1 MAEGMFDR
9 LLSDPYALNMAL
21 NGLGLLGSKRQSQSQ
36 FYSGNISKGLLQ
48 QAQTKAQQARD
59 AETKRVNNSIIGYN
73 TARAEDLANPGLY
86 QGTGAEASSLN
97 IVATLGAKKRQGLPL
112 TQAEEI
118 QLQTAQGYLGRSRTA
133 FGPGGQPIEQAGMNF
148 DYLNQNQS
156 QAMPPVDL
164 SDIPSATIAPQ
175 QQGGDLLSMGYQQPP
190 APRPAITAQA
200 PTPPQLPPQ
209 TPAPQVFPATPAQ
222 IKTDE
227 LTAAEYVD
235 WTTKGEAVATKNISQ
250 LMSAREALKSG
261 KVETGD
267 WKAFLSSLM
276 PDKVVSYVRPEFMD
290 TKEQVQEVVQANLT
304 ATLGSQFAEREGDR
318 VIARAYNE
326 NVGTEL
332 NVQRVDR
339 LINQIV
345 QTTDAKKKAMD
356 YYGKNGTMVGYSADI
371 NSMAD
376 LQKKLEADFLA
387 GIAEDNAGESE
398 EDKELR
404 MLKEEFGIQ

>member
-36 FYSGNISKGLLQ
+36 LYTGNISKGLLQ

-59 AETKRVNNSIIGYN
+59 AETKRVNDSVIGYN
-73 TARAEDLANPGLY
+73 TARAEDLTNPSIY
-86 QGTGAEASSLN
+86 PGTGAEASSLN

-118 QLQTAQGYLGRSRTA
+118 SLQTAQGYLARSRTT

-148 DYLNQNQS
+148 DYLNQQPPPA
-156 QAMPPVDL
+156 QPTGMPPVL
-164 SDIPSATIAPQ
+164 
-175 QQGGDLLSMGYQQPP
+175 GGQE
-190 APRPAITAQA
+190 AVA
-200 PTPPQLPPQ
+200 PPQ
-209 TPAPQVFPATPAQ
+209 TGQQPQTQPTPAPTPQVFPATPAQ

-227 LTAAEYVD
+227 LTAQEYVD

-250 LMSAREALKSG
+250 LMTAREALKSG

-267 WKAFLSSLM
+267 WRAFLSSLA
-276 PDKVVSYVRPEFMD
+276 PDKLVSYVRPEFMD

-304 ATLGSQFAEREGDR
+304 ATLGAQFAEREGDR

-326 NVGTEL
+326 NVDTKL
-332 NVQRVDR
+332 NIQRVDR
-339 LINQIV
+339 LIDQIV

-356 YYGKNGTMVGYSADI
+356 YYSKNGTMVGYSADV

-376 LQKKLEADFLA
+376 LQAKLEADFLA
-387 GIAEDNAGESE
+387 GI
-398 EDKELR
+398 EDKEETDAVDDEIR